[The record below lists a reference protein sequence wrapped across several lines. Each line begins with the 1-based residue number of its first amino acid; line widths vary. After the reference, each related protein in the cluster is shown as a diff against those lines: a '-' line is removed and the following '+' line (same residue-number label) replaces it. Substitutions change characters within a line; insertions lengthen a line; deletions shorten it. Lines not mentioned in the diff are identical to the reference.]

1 MVKMFI
7 GNPVSILPLEALE
20 VNVKLSNEE
29 VPIEILDLQVKKLR
43 NKEVVSV
50 KVLWKNHFVENA
62 TWEAEG
68 DMMSRYPYLFPSFY
82 SQGRG

>member
-1 MVKMFI
+1 MFYVSMVKMFI

-62 TWEAEG
+62 TWEVEA
-68 DMMSRYPYLFPSFY
+68 
-82 SQGRG
+82 